1 MNSIQNVVAA
11 IDFSEYSLPVLRQA
25 ADVCNA
31 FSANLYMIN
40 VINQRDVDAVRFVEH
55 MSYEQL
61 NVKSFI
67 EKQRKERNTNFYS
80 LLNQTE
86 MDSQKVIFV
95 IKVGVPFEQ
104 LIKAVRE
111 NNADLMVMGPK
122 GRGNLAGIL
131 FGTTAEKMFRHCPV
145 SLLSV
150 REDGAYDRSMMTQ
163 K

>member
-1 MNSIQNVVAA
+1 MSAIRTVMAA

-25 ADVCNA
+25 ADVCKA
-31 FSANLYMIN
+31 FSANLFMVN
-40 VINQRDVDAVRFVEH
+40 VINQRDVDAIRFVEH

-61 NVKSFI
+61 NVNNFI
-67 EKQRKERNTNFYS
+67 GRQRQERNTNFYS

-86 MDSQKVIFV
+86 MDPQNVIFV

-111 NNADLMVMGPK
+111 NKADLMVMGPK
-122 GRGNLAGIL
+122 GRGNLTGIL

-145 SLLSV
+145 SLFSV
-150 REDGAYDRSMMTQ
+150 RQNGAYDRSMMTQ